1 MQVKKILIFSRHGL
15 RYPLTNN
22 SGISNW
28 LYEYR
33 LGDLTYKGE
42 IFEYLFG
49 KKLKKMLNIYD
60 EENILFI
67 SNSMRRTYLTAK
79 ILAQAII
86 PYKDSKI
93 NIKYKNFDNIDYRF
107 NFLLNNKNV
116 YTNEMTEKVDKRLKP
131 VYDKMEEILS
141 LEKGSISSC
150 KTNILVKD
158 DGFLSV
164 NGALK
169 RATYICDLFL
179 IQYYEGFSKDK
190 IFKSDNFI
198 SDLKLMSKA
207 KDEFLDLLFA
217 NDEFISNSKVNIF
230 DLVSKELFN
239 YDNKVSVIVGH
250 DSNLATLMKKFN
262 VNYVYPNNISIE
274 KYPVGAKLIF
284 KIFYNNSYE
293 IYYSYFKYEDIR
305 DMKVENPVMI
315 LIKKG
320 ENIKKL
326 FKPNLC

>member
-22 SGISNW
+22 SDISNW
-28 LYEYR
+28 LYEYK
-33 LGDLTYKGE
+33 LGDLTDKGE
-42 IFEYLFG
+42 LFEYLFG
-49 KKLKKMLNIYD
+49 KKLKKMLNIHD
-60 EENILFI
+60 EENVLFI

-86 PYKDSKI
+86 PYKNSKI
-93 NIKYKNFDNIDYRF
+93 NMKHQDFNKVDDRF
-107 NFLLNNKNV
+107 NFLVKNKNI

-141 LEKGSISSC
+141 LEKGSISSD
-150 KTNILVKD
+150 KTNILVED
-158 DGFLSV
+158 DGFLVV
-164 NGALK
+164 NGAIR
-169 RATYICDLFL
+169 RATDICDSFL
-179 IQYYEGFSKDK
+179 LQYYEGYSKDN

-198 SDLKLMSKA
+198 SDLKLMTTA

-217 NDEFISNSKVNIF
+217 NDEFIDNSKVNICH
-230 DLVSKELFN
+230 LVGEELFN
-239 YDNKVSVIVGH
+239 YDNKVTLIVGH
-250 DSNLATLMKKFN
+250 DSNLSTLMKKFN

-284 KIFYNNSYE
+284 KIFDDNSYE

-305 DMKVENPVMI
+305 NMNAENPVMI
-315 LIKKG
+315 LIKQG
-320 ENIKKL
+320 ENIE
-326 FKPNLC
+326 NIC